1 MRDTA
6 EESGMRC
13 GVQRRAAEDIEWR
26 AGKKSRWKMIH
37 AKRGCGERVR
47 ESSEAP
53 LKATD
58 RGGGRRRR
66 NKMIQKTTETGGAG
80 RVKLLKSDRV

>member
-1 MRDTA
+1 
-6 EESGMRC
+6 
-13 GVQRRAAEDIEWR
+13 
-26 AGKKSRWKMIH
+26 MIH

-66 NKMIQKTTETGGAG
+66 NKMIQKTTDTGVVDRVKFLTISG
-80 RVKLLKSDRV
+80 RVLSIELSLTEAWKSTAS